1 MGVKFQFERFLT
13 MAVKFVVGSI
23 QADFL
28 RVCSR
33 VLGSMGFREVKV
45 KGVQSRVVLQ
55 KQRFGLWY
63 RAFS

>member
-1 MGVKFQFERFLT
+1 